1 MRNKRKLADMNMLGE
16 DSKRNP
22 HNGNK
27 IMKEWNPRKKSR
39 TTKPLKDSFYINP
52 LNHEQTK

>member
-1 MRNKRKLADMNMLGE
+1 MKNKRKLADMNMFAE
-16 DSKRNP
+16 ESKRNP

-27 IMKEWNPRKKSR
+27 IMKKWKTKKRSKK
-39 TTKPLKDSFYINP
+39 TELLKDYFEINP